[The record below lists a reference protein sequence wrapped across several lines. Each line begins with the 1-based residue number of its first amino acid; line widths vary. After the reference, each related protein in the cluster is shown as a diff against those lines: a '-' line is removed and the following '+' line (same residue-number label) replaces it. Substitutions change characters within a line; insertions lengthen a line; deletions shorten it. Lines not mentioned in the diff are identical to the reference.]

1 MKGWIF
7 DETGI
12 GYFNGLADHASK
24 TAIQLREKYLPLE
37 WWHGGAGLTERSER
51 GSLSAVGAPWLVSL
65 RIDVLFLEGLHT
77 SRTNHDL
84 NWSVFR
90 MPCSL

>member
-1 MKGWIF
+1 MKGGIF

-37 WWHGGAGLTERSER
+37 
-51 GSLSAVGAPWLVSL
+51 
-65 RIDVLFLEGLHT
+65 
-77 SRTNHDL
+77 
-84 NWSVFR
+84 
-90 MPCSL
+90 